1 MVLVVYSMAITG
13 NKLVRFGFLITLLI
27 FFQSTCLD
35 AQLLWKLSKGNDKP
49 SYLFGT
55 IHIVPEKQ
63 FVVWPAVDSAFRACS
78 KLVMEMDLDLSASE
92 MIQAAK
98 QMSLPEG
105 KTLDAYIPKENFER
119 IRAYCIDSLGWKKR
133 KFSRY
138 SRMKPFY
145 FSSIVLTAQLGDVK
159 GYENY
164 FSSRAK
170 KMKMPV
176 LGLETMQEQMKALD
190 AISIEEQARALDE
203 SVVSGRLEYFNML
216 QLYLKRDLENLGTLM
231 AESEEMSDQFSDA
244 LLIKRN
250 KNWVPVLQK
259 WMAESPVFVAV
270 GAGHLPGDNGLI
282 NLLRNEGFLVEPVY

>member
-1 MVLVVYSMAITG
+1 MAITG
-13 NKLVRFGFLITLLI
+13 NKRVRFGLLLTLLAV
-27 FFQSTCLD
+27 FQTTCLD
-35 AQLLWKLSKGNDKP
+35 AQLLWKVSKDNYKP

-63 FVVWPAVDSAFRACS
+63 FVVWPAVDSVFRACT
-78 KLVMEMDLDLSASE
+78 KLVMEMDLDMSASE
-92 MIQAAK
+92 MLQAAK

-105 KTLDAYIPKENFER
+105 KTLDAYVPKENYER

-145 FSSIVLTAQLGDVK
+145 FSSMVLTAQLGKVK
-159 GYENY
+159 GYEQY
-164 FSSRAK
+164 FSSQAK
-170 KMKMPV
+170 RVKMPV

-216 QLYLKRDLENLGTLM
+216 ELYLKRDLENLGALM
-231 AESEEMSDQFSDA
+231 AESDEMSDEFSDA

-250 KNWVPVLQK
+250 KNWVPLLQK
-259 WMAESPVFVAV
+259 WMSENSIFVAV
-270 GAGHLPGDNGLI
+270 GAGHLPGEDGLI
-282 NLLRNEGFLVEPVY
+282 SLLRKEGYRVESVY

>member
-1 MVLVVYSMAITG
+1 MAITG
-13 NKLVRFGFLITLLI
+13 NKRVRFGLLITL
-27 FFQSTCLD
+27 FAVFQSTCLD
-35 AQLLWKLSKGNDKP
+35 AQLLWKVSKDNYKP

-63 FVVWPAVDSAFRACS
+63 FVVWPAVDSVFRACT
-78 KLVMEMDLDLSASE
+78 KLVMEMDLDMSASE
-92 MIQAAK
+92 MLQAAK

-105 KTLDAYIPKENFER
+105 KTLDAYVPKENYER

-145 FSSIVLTAQLGDVK
+145 FSTMVLTAQLGKVK
-159 GYENY
+159 GYEQY
-164 FSSRAK
+164 FSSQAK
-170 KMKMPV
+170 RVKMPV

-216 QLYLKRDLENLGTLM
+216 ELYLKRDLENLGALM
-231 AESEEMSDQFSDA
+231 AESDEMSVGFSDA

-250 KNWVPVLQK
+250 KNWVPLLQK
-259 WMAESPVFVAV
+259 WMSENSIFVAV
-270 GAGHLPGDNGLI
+270 GAGHLPGEDGLI
-282 NLLRNEGFLVEPVY
+282 SLLRKEGYRVESVY

>member
-1 MVLVVYSMAITG
+1 MAIIG
-13 NKLVRFGFLITLLI
+13 NKRVRFGLLITL
-27 FFQSTCLD
+27 FAVFQTTCLD
-35 AQLLWKLSKGNDKP
+35 AQLLWKVSKDNYKP

-63 FVVWPAVDSAFRACS
+63 FVVWPAVDSVFRACT
-78 KLVMEMDLDLSASE
+78 KLVMEMDLDMSASE
-92 MIQAAK
+92 MLQAAK

-105 KTLDAYIPKENFER
+105 KTLDAYVPKENYER

-145 FSSIVLTAQLGDVK
+145 FSSMVLTAQLGKVK
-159 GYENY
+159 GYEQY
-164 FSSRAK
+164 FSSQAK
-170 KMKMPV
+170 RMKMPV

-216 QLYLKRDLENLGTLM
+216 ELYLKRDLENLGALM
-231 AESEEMSDQFSDA
+231 AESDEMSDGFSDA

-250 KNWVPVLQK
+250 KNWVPLLQK
-259 WMAESPVFVAV
+259 WMSENSIFVAV
-270 GAGHLPGDNGLI
+270 GAGHLPGEDGLI
-282 NLLRNEGFLVEPVY
+282 SLLRKEGYRVESVY

>member
-1 MVLVVYSMAITG
+1 MAIIG
-13 NKLVRFGFLITLLI
+13 NKRVRFGLLITL
-27 FFQSTCLD
+27 FAVFQTTCLD
-35 AQLLWKLSKGNDKP
+35 AQLLWKVSKDNYKP

-63 FVVWPAVDSAFRACS
+63 FVVWPAVDSVFRACT
-78 KLVMEMDLDLSASE
+78 KLVMEMDLDMSASE
-92 MIQAAK
+92 MLQAAK

-105 KTLDAYIPKENFER
+105 KTLDAYVPKENYER

-145 FSSIVLTAQLGDVK
+145 FSTMVLTAQLGKVK
-159 GYENY
+159 GYEQY
-164 FSSRAK
+164 FSSQAK
-170 KMKMPV
+170 RVKMPV

-216 QLYLKRDLENLGTLM
+216 ELYLKRDLENLGALM
-231 AESEEMSDQFSDA
+231 AESDEMSDGFSDA

-250 KNWVPVLQK
+250 KNWVPLLQK
-259 WMAESPVFVAV
+259 WMSENSIFVAV
-270 GAGHLPGDNGLI
+270 GAGHLPGEDGLI
-282 NLLRNEGFLVEPVY
+282 SLLRKEGYRVESVY

>member
-1 MVLVVYSMAITG
+1 MAITG
-13 NKLVRFGFLITLLI
+13 NKRVRFGLLITL
-27 FFQSTCLD
+27 FAVFQTTCLD
-35 AQLLWKLSKGNDKP
+35 AQLLWKVSKDNYKP

-63 FVVWPAVDSAFRACS
+63 FVVWPAVDSVFRACT
-78 KLVMEMDLDLSASE
+78 KLVMEMDLDMSASE
-92 MIQAAK
+92 MLQAAK

-105 KTLDAYIPKENFER
+105 KTLDAYVPKENYER

-145 FSSIVLTAQLGDVK
+145 FSSMVLTAQLGKVK
-159 GYENY
+159 GYEQY
-164 FSSRAK
+164 FSSQAK
-170 KMKMPV
+170 RMKMPV

-216 QLYLKRDLENLGTLM
+216 ELYLKRDLENLGALM
-231 AESEEMSDQFSDA
+231 AESDEMSDGFSDA

-250 KNWVPVLQK
+250 KNWVPLLQK
-259 WMAESPVFVAV
+259 WMSENSIFVAV
-270 GAGHLPGDNGLI
+270 GAGHLPGEDGLI
-282 NLLRNEGFLVEPVY
+282 SLLRKEGYRVESVY

>member
-1 MVLVVYSMAITG
+1 MAITG
-13 NKLVRFGFLITLLI
+13 NKRVRFGLLITL
-27 FFQSTCLD
+27 FAVFQTTCLD
-35 AQLLWKLSKGNDKP
+35 AQLLWKVSKDNYKP

-63 FVVWPAVDSAFRACS
+63 FVVWPAVDSVFRACT
-78 KLVMEMDLDLSASE
+78 KLVMEMDLDMSASE
-92 MIQAAK
+92 MLQAAK

-105 KTLDAYIPKENFER
+105 KTLDAYVPKENYER

-145 FSSIVLTAQLGDVK
+145 FSSMVLTAQLGKVK
-159 GYENY
+159 GYEQY
-164 FSSRAK
+164 FSSQAK
-170 KMKMPV
+170 RVKMPV

-216 QLYLKRDLENLGTLM
+216 ELYLKRDLENLGALM
-231 AESEEMSDQFSDA
+231 AESDEMSDEFSDA

-250 KNWVPVLQK
+250 KNWVPLLQK
-259 WMAESPVFVAV
+259 WMSENSIFVAV
-270 GAGHLPGDNGLI
+270 GAGHLPGEDGLI
-282 NLLRNEGFLVEPVY
+282 SLLRKEGYRVESVY